1 MYDSSALLKSLN
13 KVMRIRKKCP
23 IHRKS
28 SPNMV
33 FRSSSSSRF
42 QISWKHGTH
51 LHFSQKMPKGQV
63 RKDGRLSNMQIAE
76 DRGWCYKWTGQLMT
90 SVTNLM
96 TSCLNTII
104 KSFML
109 KGQFF
114 VHSDFPLVIFPDVPI
129 IRLVLIAFRFL
140 YLVSL
145 PPQRINSLRIF
156 IQYSF
161 FSVTHPSSA
170 SPSPPRHHRLL
181 VIRAFLLI

>member
-1 MYDSSALLKSLN
+1 MLSN
-13 KVMRIRKKCP
+13 QEIWKC
-23 IHRKS
+23 
-28 SPNMV
+28 
-33 FRSSSSSRF
+33 
-42 QISWKHGTH
+42 GTH

-63 RKDGRLSNMQIAE
+63 RKDGRLSNMQMAE
-76 DRGWCYKWTGQLMT
+76 DRGGWCCKWTGQLMT

-96 TSCLNTII
+96 TSCLNTVI

-129 IRLVLIAFRFL
+129 IWLILIAFLSFWVL

-145 PPQRINSLRIF
+145 PPQRIYSLRIF

-181 VIRAFLLI
+181 VIRVFLLI

>member
-1 MYDSSALLKSLN
+1 
-13 KVMRIRKKCP
+13 
-23 IHRKS
+23 
-28 SPNMV
+28 
-33 FRSSSSSRF
+33 
-42 QISWKHGTH
+42 
-51 LHFSQKMPKGQV
+51 
-63 RKDGRLSNMQIAE
+63 
-76 DRGWCYKWTGQLMT
+76 MT
-90 SVTNLM
+90 SVTNLL
-96 TSCLNTII
+96 TSCLNTVI

-129 IRLVLIAFRFL
+129 IRLVLIAFLSFWVL

-181 VIRAFLLI
+181 VIRIFLFI